1 MSNVV
6 SVSELTNEEY
16 DRIEIVDRNGKK
28 VRSVKTDR
36 IIPTHECQVILT
48 SEWQLVTMFPGEI
61 APPLPDSPDTYNDYW
76 DNHVFIEN
84 NIGYPK

>member
-6 SVSELTNEEY
+6 SVSELTNEEN

-61 APPLPDSPDTYNDYW
+61 APPITRLS
-76 DNHVFIEN
+76 
-84 NIGYPK
+84 